1 MQTDCCSAELR
12 RLAALLGIRDLLLR
26 ERLRLC
32 TAGVSQP
39 CWAGSPYQPIPVRQ
53 DVPERVGVQIM
64 ESRRQLP
71 GITAQLQP
79 VVSYPGGVSAA
90 QVLGYLQPITAQEE
104 RQRHLRLT
112 GLPGA
117 DLVGQSGLEA
127 QYDAELRGVPGTRR
141 GAGTAARVVT
151 GTITTGRPGPR
162 SGPVDGINAPVQLD

>member
-39 CWAGSPYQPIPVRQ
+39 CWAGSAYQPIPVRQ

-64 ESRRQLP
+64 ENRRQLP
-71 GITAQLQP
+71 GVTAQVQP

-127 QYDAELRGVPGTRR
+127 QYDADLRGTPGARPVP
-141 GAGTAARVVT
+141 VT
-151 GTITTGRPGPR
+151 PLRTSTGPIT
-162 SGPVDGINAPVQLD
+162 